1 MEKLML
7 ELKNS
12 FDQEKNIDI
21 IVYIYIYIYIIQY
34 DMV

>member
-21 IVYIYIYIYIIQY
+21 IVYIYLFYPI
-34 DMV
+34 